1 MAKHEQILVLDPPSD
16 LKFKGRLAGTLRSG
30 AEAGAGAG
38 GRRRGGRAV
47 LPSPT
52 PRPSVGAAAPLRPSA
67 PRLAVR
73 RCRAGPGR
81 AGLRCGGEGREP
93 PGAAEGS
100 AAILRPR
107 GGAVGARP
115 RLARRPAWRPCPRG
129 GRGAARCGRAVRE
142 GDWEPELPSRRAPV
156 GAVRRLWAGAVR
168 RGRGGVHGRGL
179 ARSLSRS
186 GAGLW
191 LSRETR
197 QQSLWLGLTPRVGT
211 APRRAAE
218 SCASAGACMVRG

>member
-1 MAKHEQILVLDPPSD
+1 MASASGAMAKHEQILVLDPPSD

-107 GGAVGARP
+107 GAPWEPARALPAGPHGVLAPGAAAARRGAVG
-115 RLARRPAWRPCPRG
+115 
-129 GRGAARCGRAVRE
+129 RCGRAT
-142 GDWEPELPSRRAPV
+142 GSRSSLVGGRQWAPF
-156 GAVRRLWAGAVR
+156 
-168 RGRGGVHGRGL
+168 GGFGQ
-179 ARSLSRS
+179 ARSAAGEEAFTVAASPGVFPGQVRDS
-186 GAGLW
+186 G
-191 LSRETR
+191 
-197 QQSLWLGLTPRVGT
+197 
-211 APRRAAE
+211 
-218 SCASAGACMVRG
+218 